1 MNIRQKM
8 LLGAAALTLI
18 PVVLTS
24 LLIWQ
29 GASTLSADTVGVQV
43 RTQLVS
49 LRDTKRQQIVDE
61 LNERVTSLQV
71 LAAQRSTIDAYKQ
84 FKGSFYTAGKELSK
98 TVETTQAT
106 KELNDYIGLYY
117 NNEYAKRNPGAVPSL
132 AKAVASLDANA
143 IALQTVFV
151 VDNPNPVGLKEQLDA
166 PPVDFAY
173 GRAHAQF
180 HPSFE
185 RAQKLSGYYDI
196 FMIDSDTDTV
206 IYTVFKELD
215 FGTKLSGDN
224 IASKTKLAE
233 AYLKMKE
240 AKAGSSYMS
249 DFAPYLAS
257 YDDQAAF
264 VAVPVYDGIK
274 QIGVLAMQYPIDKL
288 TDTMNANKAWKA
300 IGLGDSGDI
309 FIVGSDKL
317 MRTNARYLIEDKA
330 AFVTTMGSKLDAVT
344 KSVLDKKNTT
354 IGLVKVDSDV
364 TRPAIEGKD
373 GVLDFVDYRGIAS
386 IGAYAPIKAQGL
398 SWAIVAKINEAEAN
412 QPIDELNQSSLI
424 RALLIAV
431 TVVAVAALGVTLFLR
446 QFLSPITK
454 LAGTV
459 KAVAGGETTARS
471 QLVEKD
477 EIGDLGRAFD
487 DLLDERNAA
496 LAKATLENENINN
509 SAIGLLQGVFQ
520 LSNKD
525 LTVRAPVT
533 EDIVG
538 TISAS
543 VNQLADEIG
552 STLADVRGV
561 ADEVRRTSAA
571 LQEQSQFVEN
581 AALRERESL
590 DSMSETLGRATQQL
604 NDVAQL
610 SGTSSA
616 TALRTA
622 SATQAAQAAVEGTVR
637 GMDALRESISET
649 EKRFKRLGERS
660 QEISSAVALVN
671 TISERTHVLSLNA
684 SMQAATAGEA
694 GRGFAVVAQEVQR
707 LSDSSRQATAQIS
720 QLVANIQAETNET
733 LLTMNRLIS
742 DVVAQTELARLAG
755 REMTQTQTATTELVG
770 LVQQIAAF
778 STQQEALAAAL
789 QQNVLD
795 INDSSNLTSSA
806 ITQQS
811 QATQT
816 LVMYAARLTD
826 AVGQFTLP
834 EVNANKS

>member
-8 LLGAAALTLI
+8 LLGAAVLTLV
-18 PVVLTS
+18 PVALTS

-29 GASTLSADTVGVQV
+29 GATSLASEAVGSQV

-49 LRDTKRQQIVDE
+49 LRDTKRQQISDE
-61 LNERVTSLQV
+61 LNDRVISLQV

-84 FKGSFYTAGKELSK
+84 FKGSFYAAGKELSK
-98 TVETTQAT
+98 TIETSEAT
-106 KELNDYIGLYY
+106 KNLNDYMGLHF
-117 NNEYAKRNPGAVPSL
+117 NNEYVKRNPVAAPSL
-132 AKAVASLDANA
+132 AKAVAALDANA
-143 IALQTVFV
+143 IALQTVFI

-173 GRAHAQF
+173 GRTHAQF
-180 HPSFE
+180 HPGFE
-185 RAQKLSGYYDI
+185 KAQKLSGYYDL

-206 IYTVFKELD
+206 IYTTFKELD
-215 FGTKLSGDN
+215 FASRLSGDG
-224 IASKTKLAE
+224 IASKSKLAE

-240 AKAGSSYMS
+240 AKAVASYMS

-264 VAVPVYDGIK
+264 VAVPIYDGIK

-288 TDTMNANKAWKA
+288 TDAMNANKAWKS
-300 IGLGDSGDI
+300 IGLGDTGDI
-309 FIVGSDKL
+309 YIVGNDKL
-317 MRTNARYLIEDKA
+317 MRTNARYLLEDKA
-330 AFVTTMGSKLDAVT
+330 SFVTSMGDKLDARS
-344 KSVLDKKNTT
+344 KSLLDKKNTT
-354 IGLVKVDSDV
+354 IGLVKDDSDA
-364 TRPAIEGKD
+364 TRPALEGKD
-373 GVLDFVDYRGIAS
+373 GVVDFVDYRGLAS
-386 IGAYAPIKAQGL
+386 IGAYAPIKVQGQN
-398 SWAIVAKINEAEAN
+398 WGIVAKINKAEAN
-412 QPIDELNQSSLI
+412 QPIDALDKSSLL
-424 RALLIAV
+424 RALLVALAVVLVAGLAV
-431 TVVAVAALGVTLFLR
+431 TIFLR
-446 QFLSPITK
+446 QFLSPIAK
-454 LAGTV
+454 LSDTV
-459 KAVAGGETTARS
+459 KAVTGGESTARS
-471 QLVEKD
+471 QLTEKD

-487 DLLDERNAA
+487 NLLDERNAA

-552 STLADVRGV
+552 STLADVRDV
-561 ADEVRRTSAA
+561 ANEVRQTSAS
-571 LQEQSQFVEN
+571 LQEQSRFVEN

-622 SATQAAQAAVEGTVR
+622 SATQAAQTAVEGTVR
-637 GMDALRESISET
+637 GMDALRQSISET

-733 LLTMNRLIS
+733 LLTMNRLIG

-755 REMTQTQTATTELVG
+755 HEMTQSQSATTELVA

-778 STQQEALAAAL
+778 STQQEALAIAL

-806 ITQQS
+806 IARQS

-816 LVMYAARLTD
+816 LVMYAGRLTD

-834 EVNANKS
+834 DVAANS

>member
-1 MNIRQKM
+1 MNIRKKM
-8 LLGAAALTLI
+8 LLAAAALTLI
-18 PVVLTS
+18 PVGLTS
-24 LLIWQ
+24 FLIWQ
-29 GASTLSADTVGVQV
+29 GASSLATETVGTQV

-49 LRDTKRQQIVDE
+49 LRDTKRQQIADE
-61 LNERVTSLQV
+61 LSDRVASLQV

-84 FKGSFYTAGKELSK
+84 FKGSFYAAGTELSK
-98 TVETTQAT
+98 SVETAQAT
-106 KELNDYIGLYY
+106 KNLTDYIGAKF
-117 NNEYAKRNPGAVPSL
+117 NDEYAKRNPGAAPSL
-132 AKAVASLDANA
+132 AKAVTALDANA

-151 VDNPNPVGLKEQLDA
+151 VDNPNPLGLKEQLVT
-166 PPVDFAY
+166 PPLDFSY

-185 RAQKLSGYYDI
+185 KAQKLSGYYDI

-215 FGTKLSGDN
+215 FSSKLSGDG
-224 IASKTKLAE
+224 IAAKTKLAE
-233 AYLKMKE
+233 AYFKVKE
-240 AKAGSSYMS
+240 AKAGTSYMS

-264 VAVPVYDGIK
+264 VAVPIYDGSK

-288 TDTMNANKAWKA
+288 TETLNTNKAWKS
-300 IGLGDSGDI
+300 IGLGDTGEI
-309 FIVGSDKL
+309 FMVGGDKL
-317 MRTNARYLIEDKA
+317 MRTNARYLLEDKA
-330 AFVTTMGSKLDAVT
+330 AFVNQMGDKLDATT
-344 KSVLDKKNTT
+344 KVLLDKKNTT
-354 IGLVKVDSDV
+354 IGLVKIDSV
-364 TRPAIEGKD
+364 ATRAALEGKE
-373 GVLDFVDYRGIAS
+373 GAVDFTDYRGIAS
-386 IGAYAPIKAQGL
+386 IGAYAPFKAQGL
-398 SWAIVAKINEAEAN
+398 NWGIVAKINTAEAN
-412 QPIDELNQSSLI
+412 LPIDALDKSSLL
-424 RALLIAV
+424 RALLIAA
-431 TVVAVAALGVTLFLR
+431 VVVLVAGLGVTFFLQ
-446 QFLSPITK
+446 QFLSPIAK
-454 LAGTV
+454 LSSTV
-459 KAVAGGETTARS
+459 SAVAGGQTAARS
-471 QLVEKD
+471 ELTEKD

-487 DLLDERNAA
+487 QLLDERNAA
-496 LAKATLENENINN
+496 FEKATLENETMNN
-509 SAIGLLQGVFQ
+509 SAVSLLQGVFQ

-533 EDIVG
+533 DDIVG
-538 TISAS
+538 TIASS

-552 STLADVRGV
+552 TTLVDVRGV
-561 ADEVRRTSAA
+561 AEEVRRTSVA
-571 LQEQSQFVEN
+571 LQDQSRFVEN

-604 NDVAQL
+604 SDVAQL

-616 TALRTA
+616 TALKTA
-622 SATQAAQAAVEGTVR
+622 NATQAAQTAVEGTVR

-660 QEISSAVALVN
+660 QEISTAVALVN

-720 QLVANIQAETNET
+720 QLVTNIQAETNET
-733 LLTMNRLIS
+733 LLTMNRLIG
-742 DVVAQTELARLAG
+742 DVITQTELARLAG
-755 REMTQTQTATTELVG
+755 REMTQTQTATTELVA

-778 STQQEALAAAL
+778 STEQEALAAAL

-795 INDSSNLTSSA
+795 INDSTNRTSSA
-806 ITQQS
+806 ISQQS

-816 LVMYAARLTD
+816 LVMYAGRLTD

-834 EVNANKS
+834 DANARS